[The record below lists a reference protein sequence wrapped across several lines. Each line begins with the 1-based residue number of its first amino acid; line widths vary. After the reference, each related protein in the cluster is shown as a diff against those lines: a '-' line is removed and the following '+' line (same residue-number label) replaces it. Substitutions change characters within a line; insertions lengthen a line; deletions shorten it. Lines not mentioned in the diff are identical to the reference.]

1 MIKKKSLLSYWW
13 NKLRTP
19 WRNYRH
25 AKRLLHWIP
34 QSLLN
39 PIPPLDS
46 RHLVIIRLDDIGD
59 YLLFRNCLPEYQN
72 IYPDFTITLI
82 GNQVWKE
89 LAETWDLKYVHH
101 FIWVDKSKFRK
112 DISYRNSIFSSLA
125 TLTADTV
132 IAPAYCRDVFLE
144 DSIAA
149 VIPAKHKWAWDQKD
163 YLPWKKKFQEKVFTQ
178 LIPDT
183 DIPIFMGEINLA
195 FMNRVGMKESK
206 FINKLGFPLNSEKPI
221 NPYIVVFPGAG
232 ARQKMWAI
240 NNYIE
245 IIHKLVETPF
255 RIKICG
261 GPGDLALGERIQR
274 EFINTNRVENLCGKT
289 NLVELGNLLGNASL
303 IITNDTSAAHFA
315 GIAKTKVIVI
325 LNGNNYGAFFPYP
338 RDYTNVNCIYPPDI
352 ANELNAHAYLH
363 WKGAGEMNWISVNQ
377 VWEKI
382 IEELI
387 TL

>member
-1 MIKKKSLLSYWW
+1 LLLTVYSTF
-13 NKLRTP
+13 L
-19 WRNYRH
+19 
-25 AKRLLHWIP
+25 KRLPIVGNILVA
-34 QSLLN
+34 LLGAYSIYILFEFDTN
-39 PIPPLDS
+39 LVQMPIYVFCLNAFFI
-46 RHLVIIRLDDIGD
+46 HFIRELIKDVEDVMGDID
-59 YLLFRNCLPEYQN
+59 CSM
-72 IYPDFTITLI
+72 
-82 GNQVWKE
+82 
-89 LAETWDLKYVHH
+89 KYVHH

-363 WKGAGEMNWISVNQ
+363 WKGAGEMNGIIVNQ